1 MTGDGV
7 ESSRRAALLLLGPSG
22 SGKSPLGDSLEQEGF
37 CGRRSV
43 HFDFGANL
51 RRVADGG
58 LRGDVLSYGDVAVV
72 RRVLRAGALLEDKD
86 FPIAEKILL
95 TFIQEKNIGSDDIIV
110 LNGLPRHP
118 GQARDLESALDVLM
132 VVNLECP
139 ASVVRDRIR
148 LNSGGDRT
156 DRVDDSP
163 REVEN
168 RLRIFKQ
175 RTAPLLDHYRTKGV
189 KVHNVAVA
197 VNTTATDILRRLPV
211 RMTRG

>member
-37 CGRRSV
+37 CCRRCV
-43 HFDFGANL
+43 HFDFGAAL
-51 RRVADGG
+51 RRVGDGG
-58 LRGDVLSYGDVAVV
+58 LRGDVLTDEDVAVV
-72 RRVLRAGALLEDKD
+72 RRMLQTGALLEDRD

-95 TFIQEKNIGSDDIIV
+95 TFIRERDVGSDDIIV

-118 GQARDLESALDVLM
+118 GQARDLESVLDVLM
-132 VVNLECP
+132 VVHLECP